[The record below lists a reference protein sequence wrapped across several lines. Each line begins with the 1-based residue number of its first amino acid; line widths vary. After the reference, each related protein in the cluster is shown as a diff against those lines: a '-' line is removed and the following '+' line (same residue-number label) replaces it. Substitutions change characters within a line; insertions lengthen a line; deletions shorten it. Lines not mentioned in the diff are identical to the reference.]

1 MALVAVGTSHKEAPA
16 AAGPRTVLAYLI
28 RRLVAVVIMVLVV
41 LLATFTVFYMLPK
54 WAGQDIAVL
63 FAGKA
68 TGAEQVEGI
77 RTKLGLDD
85 PLFIQFWDFVKG
97 IPLGR
102 DYANGSDVT
111 HCPAPCFGYSFVTEE
126 PVWNTLKEAL
136 PVTAA
141 LAAGACVL
149 WLIAGVSTGVL
160 SALKR
165 GSVWDRAAMIGALGG
180 VSLPIFFTGMVA
192 MGIFVH
198 SLGWVH
204 IQDSLSTDDGIGVW
218 FETLLLPWIV
228 LALLNAAMYARLT
241 RATMLDVLGEDYIR
255 TARAKGL
262 GERVVITRHALRSA
276 MTPILTVFGLDIG
289 VLLGGAVLTESTFNL
304 PGLGL
309 AAVQAISSKDLPV
322 ILGVTL
328 FAALAIA
335 VANLVVDLL
344 YAVIDPRVRLG

>member
-1 MALVAVGTSHKEAPA
+1 MLV
-16 AAGPRTVLAYLI
+16 YLI
-28 RRLVAVVIMVLVV
+28 RRLIAVVIMVLVV
-41 LLATFTVFYMLPK
+41 LLATFTVFFMLPK

-68 TGAEQVEGI
+68 SGAEQVEGI
-77 RTKLGLDD
+77 RTKLGLDQ
-85 PLFIQFWDFVKG
+85 PLLAQFWDFVKG

-111 HCPAPCFGYSFVTEE
+111 HCPAPCFGYSFRTEE
-126 PVWNTLKEAL
+126 PVWTTLKDAL

-149 WLIAGVSTGVL
+149 WLAAGVATGVL

-165 GSVWDRAAMIGALGG
+165 GSIWDRAAMTGALAG

-198 SLGWVH
+198 SLGLVH
-204 IQDSLSTDDGIGVW
+204 MADNLSTDDPVGVW

-276 MTPILTVFGLDIG
+276 MTPILTVFGLDLG

-309 AAVQAISSKDLPV
+309 AAVQAITSKDLPV

-328 FAALAIA
+328 FAALAVAI
-335 VANLVVDLL
+335 ANLVVDFL

>member
-1 MALVAVGTSHKEAPA
+1 M
-16 AAGPRTVLAYLI
+16 LAYLI
-28 RRLVAVVIMVLVV
+28 RRLFAVVIMVLVV
-41 LLATFTVFYMLPK
+41 LLATFTIFFMLPK
-54 WAGQDIAVL
+54 WAGQDVAVL

-68 TGAEQVEGI
+68 TGAEQLAGI
-77 RTKLGLDD
+77 RIKLGLND
-85 PLFIQFWDFVKG
+85 PVLLQFWDFVKA
-97 IPLGR
+97 IPMGR
-102 DYANGSDVT
+102 DYVNGNDVT
-111 HCPAPCFGYSFVTEE
+111 HCAAPCFGYSFRTEE
-126 PVWNTLKEAL
+126 PVWTTLKDAL
-136 PVTAA
+136 PVTLA

-149 WLIAGVSTGVL
+149 WLIAGVATGVL

-165 GSVWDRAAMIGALGG
+165 GTIWDRSAMTIALGG
-180 VSLPIFFTGMVA
+180 VSLPVFFTGMVA
-192 MGIFVH
+192 MGVFVH

-204 IQDSLSTDDGIGVW
+204 IADSLSTEDSIGVW
-218 FETLLLPWIV
+218 FETLILPWIV
-228 LALLNAAMYARLT
+228 LAFLNAAMYARLT
-241 RATMLDVLGEDYIR
+241 RATMLEILGEDYIR

-262 GERVVITRHALRSA
+262 GESAVITRHALRSA
-276 MTPILTVFGLDIG
+276 MTPILTVFGLDLG

-309 AAVQAISSKDLPV
+309 AAVQAISNKDLPV

>member
-1 MALVAVGTSHKEAPA
+1 MLV
-16 AAGPRTVLAYLI
+16 YLI
-28 RRLVAVVIMVLVV
+28 RRLFAVLIMVLVV

-68 TGAEQVEGI
+68 TGAEQIEGI
-77 RTKLGLDD
+77 RTKLGLDQ
-85 PLFIQFWDFVKG
+85 PLFVQFWDFVKA

-102 DYANGSDVT
+102 DYANGNDVT
-111 HCPAPCFGYSFVTEE
+111 HCPAPCFGYSFVTEK
-126 PVWNTLKEAL
+126 PVWDTLKEAM
-136 PVTAA
+136 PVTGA
-141 LAAGACVL
+141 LALGACVL
-149 WLIAGVSTGVL
+149 WLVGGVAAGIV

-165 GSVWDRAAMIGALGG
+165 GSIWDRAAMIGALGG
-180 VSLPIFFTGMVA
+180 VSLPVFFTGMVA

-198 SLGWVH
+198 SFGWIH
-204 IQDSLSTDDGIGVW
+204 IQDDLNTGDSIGTW

-241 RATMLDVLGEDYIR
+241 RATMLEVLGEDYVR

-262 GERVVITRHALRSA
+262 GERTVITRHALRSA
-276 MTPILTVFGLDIG
+276 MTPILTVFGLDLG
-289 VLLGGAVLTESTFNL
+289 ALLGGAVLTESTFNL

-309 AAVQAISSKDLPV
+309 AAVQAISSHDLPV

-335 VANLVVDLL
+335 VANLAVDLL

>member
-1 MALVAVGTSHKEAPA
+1 MAGSPHKGDRAT
-16 AAGPRTVLAYLI
+16 AGPRTVLAYLI
-28 RRLVAVVIMVLVV
+28 RRLIAVIIMVLVV

-63 FAGKA
+63 FAGKQA
-68 TGAEQVEGI
+68 GAEQLEGI

-85 PLFIQFWDFVKG
+85 PLIIQFWDFIKG
-97 IPLGR
+97 IPMGR

-111 HCPAPCFGYSFVTEE
+111 HCPAPCFGYSFRTEA
-126 PVWNTLKEAL
+126 PVWETLKDAL
-136 PVTAA
+136 PVTGA

-149 WLIAGVSTGVL
+149 WLGAGVLTGVV

-165 GSVWDRAAMIGALGG
+165 GTIWDRAAMTTALGG
-180 VSLPIFFTGMVA
+180 VSLPVFFTGMIA

-198 SLGWVH
+198 NLGWVE
-204 IQDSLSTDDGIGVW
+204 IADSLSTDDSIDVW
-218 FETLLLPWIV
+218 FQTLILPWIV
-228 LALLNAAMYARLT
+228 LAFLNAAMYARLT
-241 RATMLDVLGEDYIR
+241 RATMLEVLGEDYIR

-262 GERVVITRHALRSA
+262 GEPAVIRRHALRSA
-276 MTPILTVFGLDIG
+276 MTPILTVFGLDLG
-289 VLLGGAVLTESTFNL
+289 VLMGGAVLTESTFNL

-309 AAVQAISSKDLPV
+309 EAVRAISSKDLPV

-328 FAALAIA
+328 CAALAIA

>member
-1 MALVAVGTSHKEAPA
+1 M
-16 AAGPRTVLAYLI
+16 LAYLI
-28 RRLVAVVIMVLVV
+28 RRLFAVVIMVLIV
-41 LLATFTVFYMLPK
+41 LFATFTIFFMLPK

-68 TGAEQVEGI
+68 TSPEALEGI
-77 RTKLGLDD
+77 RIKLGLND
-85 PLFIQFWDFVKG
+85 PLLLQFWDFVKG

-102 DYANGSDVT
+102 DYANGSDIT
-111 HCPAPCFGYSFVTEE
+111 HCPAPCFGYSFRTEE
-126 PVWNTLKEAL
+126 PVWNTLKQDA
-136 PVTAA
+136 PITGA
-141 LAAGACVL
+141 LALGACVL
-149 WLIAGVSTGVL
+149 WLIGGVATGVL

-165 GSVWDRAAMIGALGG
+165 GTIWDRAAMTTALGG
-180 VSLPIFFTGMVA
+180 VSLPVFFTGMVA

-198 SLGWVH
+198 TLGWVH
-204 IQDSLSTDDGIGVW
+204 IADSLSTNDSIGTW
-218 FETLLLPWIV
+218 FQTLILPWIV
-228 LALLNAAMYARLT
+228 LAFLNAAMYARLT
-241 RATMLDVLGEDYIR
+241 RATMLEILGEDYIR

-262 GERVVITRHALRSA
+262 GESAVITRHALRSA
-276 MTPILTVFGLDIG
+276 MTPILTVFGLDLG

-309 AAVQAISSKDLPV
+309 EAVQAISNKDLPV

>member
-1 MALVAVGTSHKEAPA
+1 M
-16 AAGPRTVLAYLI
+16 LAYLI
-28 RRLVAVVIMVLVV
+28 RRLFAVVIMVLIV
-41 LLATFTVFYMLPK
+41 LFATFTIFFMLPK
-54 WAGQDIAVL
+54 WAGQDVAVL

-68 TGAEQVEGI
+68 TSPEALDGI
-77 RTKLGLDD
+77 RIKLGLND
-85 PLFIQFWDFVKG
+85 PLLVQFWDFVRG

-102 DYANGSDVT
+102 DYTNGGDIT
-111 HCPAPCFGYSFVTEE
+111 HCPAPCFGYSFRTEE
-126 PVWNTLKEAL
+126 PVWNTLKGDA
-136 PVTAA
+136 PITGA
-141 LAAGACVL
+141 LALGACVL
-149 WLIAGVSTGVL
+149 WLVGGVATGVT

-165 GSVWDRAAMIGALGG
+165 GTFWDRAAMTTALGG
-180 VSLPIFFTGMVA
+180 VSLPVFFTGMVA

-198 SLGWVH
+198 TLGWVH
-204 IQDSLSTDDGIGVW
+204 IADSLSTDDSIGTW
-218 FETLLLPWIV
+218 LQTLILPWIV
-228 LALLNAAMYARLT
+228 LAFLNAAMYARLT
-241 RATMLDVLGEDYIR
+241 RATMLEILGEDYIR

-262 GERVVITRHALRSA
+262 GESAVITRHALRSA
-276 MTPILTVFGLDIG
+276 MTPILTVFGLDLG

-309 AAVQAISSKDLPV
+309 EAVQAISNKDLPL

>member
-1 MALVAVGTSHKEAPA
+1 MAGTPSEGVPA
-16 AAGPRTVLAYLI
+16 TAGPHTVLAYLI
-28 RRLVAVVIMVLVV
+28 RRLFAVVIMVLVV
-41 LLATFTVFYMLPK
+41 LLATFTVFFMLPK

-63 FAGKA
+63 FAGKSS
-68 TGAEQVEGI
+68 GAEQVEGI
-77 RTKLGLDD
+77 RTKLGLGD
-85 PLFIQFWDFVKG
+85 PLLAQFWDFVKG
-97 IPLGR
+97 IPMGR
-102 DYANGSDVT
+102 DYANGTDVT
-111 HCPAPCFGYSFVTEE
+111 HCPAPCFGYSFRTEE
-126 PVWNTLKEAL
+126 PVWNTLKDAL
-136 PVTAA
+136 PVTGA

-149 WLIAGVSTGVL
+149 WLAAGVATGVL

-165 GSVWDRAAMIGALGG
+165 GSVWDRAAMVAALGG

-198 SLGWVH
+198 NLGLVH
-204 IQDSLSTDDGIGVW
+204 MADNLNTGDSIGVW

-241 RATMLDVLGEDYIR
+241 RATMLEVLGEDYIR

-262 GERVVITRHALRSA
+262 GERAVITRHALRSA
-276 MTPILTVFGLDIG
+276 MTPILTVFGLDLG

-328 FAALAIA
+328 VAALAIA

-344 YAVIDPRVRLG
+344 YAVIDPRVRMG

>member
-1 MALVAVGTSHKEAPA
+1 M
-16 AAGPRTVLAYLI
+16 LAYLI

-102 DYANGSDVT
+102 TYANGSDVT
-111 HCPAPCFGYSFVTEE
+111 RCPAPCFGYSFVTEE

-149 WLIAGVSTGVL
+149 WLVAGVSTGVV

-165 GSVWDRAAMIGALGG
+165 GSVWDRVAMIGALGG

-204 IQDSLSTDDGIGVW
+204 ISDNLSTDDSVGVW

-255 TARAKGL
+255 TARAKGVA
-262 GERVVITRHALRSA
+262 ERAVITRHALRSA